1 MVVEFRFPDV
11 GEGITE
17 GRLKKW
23 HVAEGDQ
30 IKEDQI
36 VAEME
41 TDKAVVEMPSPA
53 SGKVL
58 KLNFLENEKVR
69 VGEVLLVIGGEGEKA
84 GDTVQATAAVAPP
97 KEGSLGG
104 LLGRRRPSSTR
115 AIPRV
120 RMLAEEKGV
129 DMESIPGTGPEGR
142 VTEEDVLKAAA
153 PKKKP
158 LKIKSNFDFY
168 GHIDHV
174 PYTGMREVIG
184 RRMSESKFT
193 APHATTMDDA
203 DVTGLYKLR
212 KRINSEK
219 DIHLTFIPYLIMT
232 VVEALKE
239 NPMLNAMLD
248 PENEDII
255 VKKYYN
261 IGIAVDTPNGLMVPV
276 VKRVEQKKM
285 KGIQKEIEGLVER
298 AKDRSID
305 LADLKGG
312 TFTISNYGS
321 IGGIYGVPVINFPE
335 VAILGVGRIRDMPVV
350 KDGKIAIRK
359 VMGLSLSIDHR
370 VVDGGNA
377 SRFLNRVIELLE
389 DPKWLSDKV

>member
-1 MVVEFRFPDV
+1 MVVEFKFPDV

-17 GRLKKW
+17 GRLKMW
-23 HVAEGDQ
+23 HVAEGDEV
-30 IKEDQI
+30 KEDQI

-58 KLNFLENEKVR
+58 KLNFMENEKVK
-69 VGEVLLVIGGEGEKA
+69 VGEVLMVIGGEGEKA
-84 GDTVQATAAVAPP
+84 SDVSTTPSESP
-97 KEGSLGG
+97 KMEASGGG
-104 LLGRRRPSSTR
+104 LLGRRRHSSSR

-120 RMLAEEKGV
+120 RMLAGEKGV
-129 DMESIPGTGPEGR
+129 DLDGIQGTGPGGR
-142 VTEEDVLKAAA
+142 VTEEDVLKAAS
-153 PKKKP
+153 PKKKA

-168 GHIDHV
+168 GHIEHV

-193 APHATTMDDA
+193 APHATAMDDA
-203 DVTGLYKLR
+203 DVTELWDMR
-212 KRINSEK
+212 KRVNEEMGL
-219 DIHLTFIPYLIMT
+219 HLTFMPYMVMT

-239 NPMLNAMLD
+239 NPMLNALLD
-248 PENEDII
+248 AENEDII

-261 IGIAVDTPNGLMVPV
+261 IGIAVDTENGLMVPV
-276 VKRVEQKKM
+276 VKRVEQKRM
-285 KGIQKEIEGLVER
+285 KGIQKEIEGLIER

-335 VAILGVGRIRDMPVV
+335 VAILGIGRIRDMPVV
-350 KDGKIAIRK
+350 KDGKIELK
-359 VMGLSLSIDHR
+359 KMMGLSLSIDHR

-389 DPKWLSDKV
+389 DPEWLSEKV